1 MQTERSV
8 QAALNSLTKR
18 RTVLVIA
25 HRLTTISHAEQIIVL
40 EAGEIVERG
49 THEQLLKKK
58 GTYANLWHSRLE
70 EAKKAEEEA
79 NTPKTATPTTPKP
92 DAQAASA
99 GAGAGRTAPVLTA
112 PAAKGHGHGHGR

>member
-58 GTYANLWHSRLE
+58 GTYATLWHSRLE

-79 NTPKTATPTTPKP
+79 NTPKTATPATPKP

-112 PAAKGHGHGHGR
+112 PPAKGHGHGHGR

>member
-79 NTPKTATPTTPKP
+79 NTPKTATSATPKP

-99 GAGAGRTAPVLTA
+99 GAGAGRTAPVLTS
-112 PAAKGHGHGHGR
+112 PPAKGHGHGHGR